1 MDEAKKITAKK
12 TATRKVLL
20 QVKRSEAFDM
30 CINSMNSLS
39 SSTTDKDRF
48 PQASHLGWDP
58 LLSVFKTKQ
67 KQDGKKRRYVDHC
80 DHGSNI
86 RGTSHSLQ

>member
-1 MDEAKKITAKK
+1 MNTGDQGPQSKKCP
-12 TATRKVLL
+12 RV
-20 QVKRSEAFDM
+20 
-30 CINSMNSLS
+30 
-39 SSTTDKDRF
+39 
-48 PQASHLGWDP
+48 SHLGWDP